1 MVVKLMRFWSK
12 LTGLVDD
19 LWYWSIFFDH
29 EFFHR
34 TGNFQTMQILM
45 LKTLL
50 YMQKV
55 RDFYIKFAAHAYNLN
70 TTYGTKY
77 DQGLLQVRLLLLN

>member
-1 MVVKLMRFWSK
+1 
-12 LTGLVDD
+12 
-19 LWYWSIFFDH
+19 
-29 EFFHR
+29 
-34 TGNFQTMQILM
+34 MQILM